1 MKKRILAVLSLL
13 MIAVLLFNGCGGG
26 DEPAETVELSLAH
39 AWATTHLVH
48 VELQKWVDEVYEAT
62 DGRVKITIY
71 SGGAL
76 AGAVE
81 LYDALATGVADMA
94 WFLQGYTPGKFPMT
108 SVIEL
113 PFTAP
118 DCIAGSQAS
127 WELYETFP
135 KYKEEYVDDGVRLL
149 GIWCVD
155 PGQLLTTK
163 IKVTKLEDV
172 KNLKIRVGSAT
183 QVPTGEALGVVPL
196 LAPIN
201 ELYDSLQKGVFDGV
215 LVGASAIKT
224 FNLQDVIGYVTVNN
238 SFINTHSLGINDA
251 GWNKIS
257 KKDQDII
264 MGLSGAKLSKQIGE
278 AFNAEMT
285 EGMNL
290 AKDAGAEF
298 IYLDDTELSRWKDAC
313 SGIYATWIEDMNS
326 QGYDGQGL
334 FDKAKELVEKYG

>member
-1 MKKRILAVLSLL
+1 MIL
-13 MIAVLLFNGCGGG
+13 IAVFLFTSCGG
-26 DEPAETVELSLAH
+26 DKQAETVELTLAH

-76 AGAVE
+76 SGPVE
-81 LYDALATGVADMA
+81 LYDSLATGVADLA

-113 PFTAP
+113 PFTVP
-118 DCIAGSQAS
+118 NSIVGSQVS

-135 KYKEEYVDDGVRLL
+135 GYKNEYEDDGVRVL

-155 PGQLLTTK
+155 PGQLSTTK
-163 IKVTKLEDV
+163 LKVTNLDQV
-172 KNLKIRVGSAT
+172 KNMKIRVGSAS
-183 QVPTGEALGVVPL
+183 QVATGEALGMVPL

-224 FNLQDVIGYVTVNN
+224 FNLQDVISYVTILGA
-238 SFINTHSLGINDA
+238 FTNTHSLGINQAAWD
-251 GWNKIS
+251 KIS
-257 KKDQDII
+257 KQDQDTI
-264 MGLSGAKLSKQIGE
+264 MGLSGMKLSRQIGE

-285 EGMNL
+285 EGLNL
-290 AKDAGAEF
+290 AKNAGAEF
-298 IYLDDTELSRWKDAC
+298 VYPDDTELARWQDAC
-313 SGIYATWIEDMNS
+313 SGIYDDWIADMNS
-326 QGYDGQGL
+326 KGYNGQSL
-334 FDKAKELVEKYG
+334 FNKAKELIAKYS